1 MTKFYRA
8 ALPLLTMLVAPTAAL
23 QAGQAG
29 PDITVTAPAASE
41 ISEWS
46 ARVGNAI
53 DREMRYPRLLGLSN
67 SHEGTVDVTF
77 VSLAGAAA
85 LDLVLPRWA
94 ALLIVAGIY
103 LVLAVIAVVIG
114 RNALAAPATPERTK
128 QTVKEDL
135 EWAKHKL
142 QR

>member
-1 MTKFYRA
+1 MDIATDERA
-8 ALPLLTMLVAPTAAL
+8 RQGLQELLRSIGTDLSLLIRQQVALAK
-23 QAGQAG
+23 
-29 PDITVTAPAASE
+29 E
-41 ISEWS
+41 
-46 ARVGNAI
+46 
-53 DREMRYPRLLGLSN
+53 EMRGIAAEKATGGALLAAAAVFAL
-67 SHEGTVDVTF
+67 F
-77 VSLAGAAA
+77 VLGFASLAGAAA

-103 LVLAVIAVVIG
+103 LVLAVIAVLIG

-135 EWAKHKL
+135 EWAKRKL

>member
-1 MTKFYRA
+1 MDVETDERA
-8 ALPLLTMLVAPTAAL
+8 RQGLQELLRSIGTDLSLLVRQQVALAK
-23 QAGQAG
+23 
-29 PDITVTAPAASE
+29 E
-41 ISEWS
+41 
-46 ARVGNAI
+46 
-53 DREMRYPRLLGLSN
+53 EMRGIAAEKATGGALLAAAAVFAL
-67 SHEGTVDVTF
+67 F
-77 VSLAGAAA
+77 VLGFASLAGAAA

-103 LVLAVIAVVIG
+103 LVLAVIAVLIG

-135 EWAKHKL
+135 EWAKRKL

>member
-1 MTKFYRA
+1 
-8 ALPLLTMLVAPTAAL
+8 
-23 QAGQAG
+23 
-29 PDITVTAPAASE
+29 
-41 ISEWS
+41 
-46 ARVGNAI
+46 
-53 DREMRYPRLLGLSN
+53 
-67 SHEGTVDVTF
+67 VDVATDERARQGLQELLRSIGTDLSLLIRQQVALAKEEVRGIAAEKATGGALLAAAAVFALF
-77 VSLAGAAA
+77 VLGFASLAGAAA

-103 LVLAVIAVVIG
+103 LVLAVIAVLIG

-135 EWAKHKL
+135 EWAKRKL

>member
-1 MTKFYRA
+1 MTDERA
-8 ALPLLTMLVAPTAAL
+8 RQGLQELLRSIGTDLSLLIRQQVALAK
-23 QAGQAG
+23 
-29 PDITVTAPAASE
+29 E
-41 ISEWS
+41 
-46 ARVGNAI
+46 
-53 DREMRYPRLLGLSN
+53 EMRGIAAEKATGGALLAAAAVFAL
-67 SHEGTVDVTF
+67 F
-77 VSLAGAAA
+77 VLGFASLAGAAA

-103 LVLAVIAVVIG
+103 LVLAVIAVLIG

-135 EWAKHKL
+135 EWAKRKL

>member
-1 MTKFYRA
+1 VDVATDERA
-8 ALPLLTMLVAPTAAL
+8 RQGLQELLRSIGADLSLLIRQQVALAK
-23 QAGQAG
+23 
-29 PDITVTAPAASE
+29 E
-41 ISEWS
+41 
-46 ARVGNAI
+46 
-53 DREMRYPRLLGLSN
+53 EMRGIAAEKATGGALLAAAAVFAL
-67 SHEGTVDVTF
+67 F
-77 VSLAGAAA
+77 VLGFASLAGAAA

-103 LVLAVIAVVIG
+103 LVLAVIAVLIG

-135 EWAKHKL
+135 EWAKRKL

>member
-1 MTKFYRA
+1 MDAATDERA
-8 ALPLLTMLVAPTAAL
+8 RQGLQELLRSIGTDLSLLVRQQVALAK
-23 QAGQAG
+23 
-29 PDITVTAPAASE
+29 E
-41 ISEWS
+41 
-46 ARVGNAI
+46 
-53 DREMRYPRLLGLSN
+53 EMRGIAAEKATGGALLAAAAVFAL
-67 SHEGTVDVTF
+67 F
-77 VSLAGAAA
+77 VLGFASLAGAAA

-103 LVLAVIAVVIG
+103 LVLAVIAVLIG

-135 EWAKHKL
+135 EWAKRKL

>member
-1 MTKFYRA
+1 MDVATDERA
-8 ALPLLTMLVAPTAAL
+8 RQGLQELLRSIGTDLSLLIRQQVALAKEEMRGIAAEKATGGALLVAAAVFAL
-23 QAGQAG
+23 F
-29 PDITVTAPAASE
+29 V
-41 ISEWS
+41 
-46 ARVGNAI
+46 
-53 DREMRYPRLLGLSN
+53 LG
-67 SHEGTVDVTF
+67 F
-77 VSLAGAAA
+77 ASLAGAAA

-103 LVLAVIAVVIG
+103 LVLAVIAVLIG

-135 EWAKHKL
+135 EWAKRKL

>member
-1 MTKFYRA
+1 MDVATDERA
-8 ALPLLTMLVAPTAAL
+8 RQGLQELLRSIGTDLSLLIRQQVALAK
-23 QAGQAG
+23 
-29 PDITVTAPAASE
+29 E
-41 ISEWS
+41 
-46 ARVGNAI
+46 
-53 DREMRYPRLLGLSN
+53 EMRGIAAEKATGGALLAAAAVFAL
-67 SHEGTVDVTF
+67 F
-77 VSLAGAAA
+77 VLGFASLAGAAA

>member
-1 MTKFYRA
+1 VDVATDERA
-8 ALPLLTMLVAPTAAL
+8 RQGLQELLRSIGTDLSLLIRQQVALAK
-23 QAGQAG
+23 
-29 PDITVTAPAASE
+29 E
-41 ISEWS
+41 
-46 ARVGNAI
+46 
-53 DREMRYPRLLGLSN
+53 EMRGIAAEKATGVALLAAAAVFAL
-67 SHEGTVDVTF
+67 F
-77 VSLAGAAA
+77 VLGFASLAGAAA

-103 LVLAVIAVVIG
+103 LVLAVIAVLIG

-135 EWAKHKL
+135 EWAKRKL

>member
-1 MTKFYRA
+1 MDVATDERA
-8 ALPLLTMLVAPTAAL
+8 RQGIQELLRSIGTDLSLLIRQQVALAK
-23 QAGQAG
+23 
-29 PDITVTAPAASE
+29 E
-41 ISEWS
+41 
-46 ARVGNAI
+46 
-53 DREMRYPRLLGLSN
+53 EMRGIAAEKATGGALLAAAAVFAL
-67 SHEGTVDVTF
+67 F
-77 VSLAGAAA
+77 VLGFASLAGAAA

-103 LVLAVIAVVIG
+103 LVLAVIAVLIG

-135 EWAKHKL
+135 EWAKRKL

>member
-1 MTKFYRA
+1 MDVATDERA
-8 ALPLLTMLVAPTAAL
+8 RQGLQELLRSIGTDLSLLVRQQVALAK
-23 QAGQAG
+23 
-29 PDITVTAPAASE
+29 E
-41 ISEWS
+41 
-46 ARVGNAI
+46 
-53 DREMRYPRLLGLSN
+53 EMRGIAAEKATGGALLAAAAVFAL
-67 SHEGTVDVTF
+67 F
-77 VSLAGAAA
+77 VLGFASLAGAAA

-103 LVLAVIAVVIG
+103 LVLAVIAVLIG

>member
-1 MTKFYRA
+1 MDVATDERA
-8 ALPLLTMLVAPTAAL
+8 RQGLQELLRSIGTDLSLLIRQQVALAK
-23 QAGQAG
+23 
-29 PDITVTAPAASE
+29 E
-41 ISEWS
+41 
-46 ARVGNAI
+46 
-53 DREMRYPRLLGLSN
+53 EMRGIAAEKATGGALLAAAAVFAL
-67 SHEGTVDVTF
+67 F
-77 VSLAGAAA
+77 VLGFASLAGAAA

-103 LVLAVIAVVIG
+103 LVLAVIALLIG

-135 EWAKHKL
+135 EWAKRKL

>member
-1 MTKFYRA
+1 MDVATDERA
-8 ALPLLTMLVAPTAAL
+8 RLRLQELIRSIGADLSLLIRQQVALAKEEVRGIAAEKATGGALLAA
-23 QAGQAG
+23 
-29 PDITVTAPAASE
+29 AAVF
-41 ISEWS
+41 
-46 ARVGNAI
+46 ALFV
-53 DREMRYPRLLGLSN
+53 LG
-67 SHEGTVDVTF
+67 F
-77 VSLAGAAA
+77 ASLAGAAA

-103 LVLAVIAVVIG
+103 LVLAVIAVLIG

-135 EWAKHKL
+135 EWAKRKL

>member
-1 MTKFYRA
+1 VDVATDERGRQGLQELLRSIGTDLSLLIRQQV
-8 ALPLLTMLVAPTAAL
+8 ALAK
-23 QAGQAG
+23 
-29 PDITVTAPAASE
+29 E
-41 ISEWS
+41 
-46 ARVGNAI
+46 
-53 DREMRYPRLLGLSN
+53 EMRGIAAEKATGGALLAAAAVFAL
-67 SHEGTVDVTF
+67 F
-77 VSLAGAAA
+77 VLGFASLAGAAA

-103 LVLAVIAVVIG
+103 LVLAVIAVLIG

-135 EWAKHKL
+135 EWAKRKL

>member
-1 MTKFYRA
+1 
-8 ALPLLTMLVAPTAAL
+8 
-23 QAGQAG
+23 
-29 PDITVTAPAASE
+29 
-41 ISEWS
+41 
-46 ARVGNAI
+46 
-53 DREMRYPRLLGLSN
+53 
-67 SHEGTVDVTF
+67 VDVATDERARQGLQELLRSIGADLSLMSRLQVALGKEVVRGIAAEKAPGGALLAAAAVFALF
-77 VSLAGAAA
+77 VLGFASLAGAAA

-103 LVLAVIAVVIG
+103 LVLAVIAVLIG

-135 EWAKHKL
+135 EWAKRKL

>member
-1 MTKFYRA
+1 MDVATDERA
-8 ALPLLTMLVAPTAAL
+8 RQGLQELLRSIGTDVSLLIRQQVALAK
-23 QAGQAG
+23 
-29 PDITVTAPAASE
+29 E
-41 ISEWS
+41 
-46 ARVGNAI
+46 
-53 DREMRYPRLLGLSN
+53 EMRGIAAEKATGGALLAAAAVFAL
-67 SHEGTVDVTF
+67 F
-77 VSLAGAAA
+77 VLGFASLAGAAA

-103 LVLAVIAVVIG
+103 LVLAVIAVLIG

-135 EWAKHKL
+135 EWAKRKL

>member
-1 MTKFYRA
+1 MDVATDERDRLRLQELIRSIGADLTLLFRQQV
-8 ALPLLTMLVAPTAAL
+8 ALAK
-23 QAGQAG
+23 
-29 PDITVTAPAASE
+29 E
-41 ISEWS
+41 
-46 ARVGNAI
+46 
-53 DREMRYPRLLGLSN
+53 EMRGIAAEKATGGALLAAAAVFAL
-67 SHEGTVDVTF
+67 F
-77 VSLAGAAA
+77 VLGFASLAGAAA

-103 LVLAVIAVVIG
+103 LVLAVIAVLIG

-135 EWAKHKL
+135 EWAKRKL

>member
-1 MTKFYRA
+1 MDVATDERARVRLQELIRSIGADLSLLIRQQA
-8 ALPLLTMLVAPTAAL
+8 ALAKEEVRGIAAEKATGGAL
-23 QAGQAG
+23 F
-29 PDITVTAPAASE
+29 V
-41 ISEWS
+41 
-46 ARVGNAI
+46 
-53 DREMRYPRLLGLSN
+53 LG
-67 SHEGTVDVTF
+67 F
-77 VSLAGAAA
+77 ASLAGAAA

-103 LVLAVIAVVIG
+103 LVLAVIAVLIG

-135 EWAKHKL
+135 EWAKRKL

>member
-1 MTKFYRA
+1 MSVDVATDERA
-8 ALPLLTMLVAPTAAL
+8 RQGLPELLRSIGTDLSLLIRQQVALAK
-23 QAGQAG
+23 
-29 PDITVTAPAASE
+29 E
-41 ISEWS
+41 
-46 ARVGNAI
+46 
-53 DREMRYPRLLGLSN
+53 EMRGIAAEKATGGALLAAAAVFAL
-67 SHEGTVDVTF
+67 F
-77 VSLAGAAA
+77 VLGFASLAGAAA

-135 EWAKHKL
+135 EWAKRKL

>member
-1 MTKFYRA
+1 MHVATDERA
-8 ALPLLTMLVAPTAAL
+8 RQGLQELLRSIGTDLSLLIRQQVALAK
-23 QAGQAG
+23 
-29 PDITVTAPAASE
+29 E
-41 ISEWS
+41 
-46 ARVGNAI
+46 
-53 DREMRYPRLLGLSN
+53 EMRGIAAEKATGGALLAAAAVFAL
-67 SHEGTVDVTF
+67 F
-77 VSLAGAAA
+77 VLGFASLAGAAA

-103 LVLAVIAVVIG
+103 LVLAVIAVLIG

-135 EWAKHKL
+135 EWAKRKL

>member
-1 MTKFYRA
+1 MDVATDERA
-8 ALPLLTMLVAPTAAL
+8 RQGLQELLRSIGTDVSLLFRQQVALAK
-23 QAGQAG
+23 
-29 PDITVTAPAASE
+29 E
-41 ISEWS
+41 
-46 ARVGNAI
+46 
-53 DREMRYPRLLGLSN
+53 EMRGIAAEKATGGALLAAAAVFAL
-67 SHEGTVDVTF
+67 F
-77 VSLAGAAA
+77 VLGFASLAGAAA

-103 LVLAVIAVVIG
+103 LVLAVIAVLIG

-135 EWAKHKL
+135 EWAKRKM

>member
-1 MTKFYRA
+1 VDVATDERA
-8 ALPLLTMLVAPTAAL
+8 RQGLQELLRSIGTDLSLLVRQQVALAK
-23 QAGQAG
+23 
-29 PDITVTAPAASE
+29 E
-41 ISEWS
+41 
-46 ARVGNAI
+46 
-53 DREMRYPRLLGLSN
+53 EMRGIAAEKATGGALLAAAAVFAL
-67 SHEGTVDVTF
+67 F
-77 VSLAGAAA
+77 VLGFASLAGAAA

-103 LVLAVIAVVIG
+103 LVLAVIAVLIG

-135 EWAKHKL
+135 EWAKRKL

>member
-1 MTKFYRA
+1 
-8 ALPLLTMLVAPTAAL
+8 
-23 QAGQAG
+23 
-29 PDITVTAPAASE
+29 
-41 ISEWS
+41 
-46 ARVGNAI
+46 
-53 DREMRYPRLLGLSN
+53 
-67 SHEGTVDVTF
+67 VDVTTDERARQGLQELLRSIGTDVSLLFRQQVALAKEEMRGIAAEKATGGALLAAAAVFALF
-77 VSLAGAAA
+77 VLGFASLAGAAA

-103 LVLAVIAVVIG
+103 LVLAVIAVLIG

-135 EWAKHKL
+135 EWAKRKL